1 MPALASVHSSR
12 DLGKKYPVCHGSVVG
27 HVSACFA
34 KHVQSKV
41 FLAKHVQRIPL
52 GIPGYIYM
60 YLYIYICMCIYICIY
75 IYVYIYILKI
85 YVYIYMCTDHLQTI
99 SVVWGDV
106 LSEKLVNAPI
116 ETRGRPG
123 ELSWWTV
130 GVGYPKYGST
140 VFSWR

>member
-52 GIPGYIYM
+52 GIPGYIYIYM
-60 YLYIYICMCIYICIY
+60 FQYCLIFTIYLPCSQSTDTASGAPLIAHSAPVSKARCLVDDLGKGVVIVVWSVTFPQLKNVKVDHQYIYIYI
-75 IYVYIYILKI
+75 
-85 YVYIYMCTDHLQTI
+85 
-99 SVVWGDV
+99 
-106 LSEKLVNAPI
+106 
-116 ETRGRPG
+116 
-123 ELSWWTV
+123 
-130 GVGYPKYGST
+130 
-140 VFSWR
+140 